1 MVTPSHQDGSW
12 LLSAVYASPRFAESR
27 LLWENLSSVVGLH
40 SLSWVVIGDFNE
52 VLIWGKI
59 NMGVSQSILAVLFSF
74 KNV

>member
-1 MVTPSHQDGSW
+1 MVTPNHQDGSW
-12 LLSAVYASPRFAESR
+12 LLSAVYASPRFAERR

-52 VLIWGKI
+52 VL
-59 NMGVSQSILAVLFSF
+59 MGVSQSILAVLFSF

>member
-52 VLIWGKI
+52 VL
-59 NMGVSQSILAVLFSF
+59 MGVSQSILAVLFSF